1 MSNPLNSL
9 KKNRKPP
16 LFLPGMPNSSLNFT
30 NSFGLNRQNSLLNSI
45 DHENSSSPLSSFR
58 NNYSN
63 RSNNNL
69 NKKLNLNELS
79 SLNSSRVP
87 FKSKS
92 KRTKT
97 NLFLKFF
104 NYLLVFKLMIQIF
117 WMNIQLKW
125 L

>member
-9 KKNRKPP
+9 KKHKKPP
-16 LFLPGMPNSSLNFT
+16 LFLPGMPNSSSSLA
-30 NSFGLNRQNSLLNSI
+30 NSFSLNQQNSLLNSI
-45 DHENSSSPLSSFR
+45 DLENGSSPLSSFR

-92 KRTKT
+92 KRKKT

-104 NYLLVFKLMIQIF
+104 S
-117 WMNIQLKW
+117 
-125 L
+125 